1 MKKQHINSSCFT
13 GESLRTETR
22 VAVDVILASCAV
34 LTDVGTAVVD
44 VVVTV
49 ATAVAL
55 TTLAPVNDDVT
66 STLTQTYHNG
76 LLVSAYFAK
85 NITHRTENNG
95 YFPRLL
101 QHQLRPHWL

>member
-1 MKKQHINSSCFT
+1 METHRNSCFT

-34 LTDVGTAVVD
+34 LTDVGAAVVN

-55 TTLAPVNDDVT
+55 TTLAPVNDDVK
-66 STLTQTYHNG
+66 SRLTRTYPNVVHVLTGIRKFCQNTMC
-76 LLVSAYFAK
+76 
-85 NITHRTENNG
+85 NR
-95 YFPRLL
+95 
-101 QHQLRPHWL
+101 